1 MTKRTS
7 GKNIP
12 NKKSRSGDR
21 PDYREMS
28 DEELIE
34 RMHERSVE
42 YPEIVNF
49 LIAKYSDYVRYLYS
63 VMNIH
68 SPDKDDII
76 QEGIIGIYDAIEKYD
91 PSKGASF
98 KTYVTFEIRGN
109 ILNAAASRNKLSSLP
124 LKDYVPS
131 DQNLFSLPSS
141 DMTPEEKAIL
151 DELIGRLYHLMENEL
166 SETERRALLLRLS
179 GNSVKEIARSMNISE
194 KSAENAILRART
206 KLKTSIKK
214 ESL

>member
-1 MTKRTS
+1 MTKKTS
-7 GKNIP
+7 DKNTP
-12 NKKSRSGDR
+12 DKKVKKSTK
-21 PDYREMS
+21 PDYREMT
-28 DEELIE
+28 DEELIA

-63 VMNIH
+63 AMNIY
-68 SPDKDDII
+68 SPDRDDII

-109 ILNAAASRNKLSSLP
+109 ILNALSSRNKLSNLP
-124 LKDYVPS
+124 LKDYVLT
-131 DQNLFSLPSS
+131 DQSLFNIPSS
-141 DMTPEEKAIL
+141 DMTPEEAAIM
-151 DELIGRLYHLMENEL
+151 DELIARLYFLMENEL
-166 SETERRALLLRLS
+166 SESEKRTLALRLS
-179 GNSVKEIARSMNISE
+179 GASVKEIARIMGIGE
-194 KSAENAILRART
+194 KSAENAILRARN
-206 KLKTSIKK
+206 KLRAAIKK

>member
-28 DEELIE
+28 DEELIK

-166 SETERRALLLRLS
+166 SETERRSLLLRLS

>member
-166 SETERRALLLRLS
+166 SETERRSLLLRLS

>member
-28 DEELIE
+28 DEGLIK

-166 SETERRALLLRLS
+166 SETERRSLLLRLS

>member
-12 NKKSRSGDR
+12 NKKSRSDDR

-166 SETERRALLLRLS
+166 SETERRSLLLRLS